1 MDTISDPAL
10 RQLLN
15 SARSADSARSRA
27 GFGSLHRHRAEDA
40 SLVGLLVNLAEC
52 NAFVSLATT
61 SGTERRGRI
70 IIAGTGGI
78 VLLTSSSTRSLI
90 RFSAIASVRSATP
103 LRLDGDGSPHESIS
117 WPTLIASQADH
128 GDDLSVS
135 SNNQFVFGT
144 VRSLSRSLLILDTP
158 DGGVFYAVV
167 DAIDELSI
175 SVPGSIRH
183 D

>member
-1 MDTISDPAL
+1 MDAISDPAL
-10 RQLLN
+10 HQLLN

-27 GFGSLHRHRAEDA
+27 GFGSLHRHRADDA

-52 NAFVSLATT
+52 NAFVSLSTR

-70 IIAGTGGI
+70 INAGSGGI
-78 VLLTSSSTRSLI
+78 VLLTSSTTRSLI
-90 RFSAIASVRSATP
+90 RLSAIASVRSAAR
-103 LRLDGDGSPHESIS
+103 LRLDGDGSPHESTS
-117 WPTLIASQADH
+117 WPTLLASHADH
-128 GDDLSVS
+128 GDDLSLS